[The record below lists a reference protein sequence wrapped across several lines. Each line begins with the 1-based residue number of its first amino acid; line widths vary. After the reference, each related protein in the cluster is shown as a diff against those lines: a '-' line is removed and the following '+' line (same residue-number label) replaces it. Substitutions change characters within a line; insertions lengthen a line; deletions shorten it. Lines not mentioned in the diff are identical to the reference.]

1 MSTTGDHTLTLR
13 KGFCTTDFV
22 LITIACH
29 TLAVEDIN
37 NCHVKWLQQILVY
50 QKLFNERHNEP
61 AWDYEDVS
69 PFVNVSHCL
78 KRH

>member
-13 KGFCTTDFV
+13 TGFCTTDFV

-37 NCHVKWLQQILVY
+37 NCHVKWLQQILV
-50 QKLFNERHNEP
+50 
-61 AWDYEDVS
+61 VS
-69 PFVNVSHCL
+69 IPEAI
-78 KRH
+78 